1 MGNQQKKLK
10 KKRMK
15 TLNPYSSSFQ
25 STSTTKKQGHQFW
38 GINLSNIPSSITD
51 SEIRADFKQ
60 YGDIFNI
67 KSVATNSIN
76 IIFSSPKKS
85 SSITDIISQQ
95 TKFKVSP
102 LESKQLPAKSKKT
115 SVAKL
120 SLLSGSNTKSTYKFN
135 PNPPILQATNLKR
148 VRVYFLRQCV
158 RVFLMEHQNKI
169 YWILSKIIY
178 AQTL

>member
-102 LESKQLPAKSKKT
+102 LESKQLPAKSKKKKKT
-115 SVAKL
+115 FTHFSF
-120 SLLSGSNTKSTYKFN
+120 TFETHTIYFN
-135 PNPPILQATNLKR
+135 QDRN
-148 VRVYFLRQCV
+148 
-158 RVFLMEHQNKI
+158 H
-169 YWILSKIIY
+169 
-178 AQTL
+178 